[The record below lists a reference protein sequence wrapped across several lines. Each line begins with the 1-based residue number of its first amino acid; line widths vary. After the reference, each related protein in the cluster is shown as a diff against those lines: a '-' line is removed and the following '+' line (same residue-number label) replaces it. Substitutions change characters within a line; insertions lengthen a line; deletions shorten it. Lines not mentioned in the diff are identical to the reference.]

1 MYSNL
6 AKLRKEQGITQQQMG
21 QLIGCATSN
30 YNRKERGKMNFR
42 ITEMEIIKKHF
53 NKPLDEIFL
62 KYDCN

>member
-6 AKLRKEQGITQQQMG
+6 TKLRKEQEMTQEQMG
-21 QLIGCATSN
+21 QLIGCSASN

-42 ITEMEIIKKHF
+42 ISEMEIIKKHF

-62 KYDCN
+62 KYDSN